1 MAQLFFHCSND
12 DGVWVDQ
19 RILPLTGTL
28 TDAMEQ
34 AAGVVRSLV
43 MVPSHEDWRGWTLH
57 ASDDLGEEIFAVPF
71 ASVLG
76 RSH

>member
-12 DGVWVDQ
+12 AGIWFDRRLPPDGN
-19 RILPLTGTL
+19 L

-34 AAGVVRSLV
+34 AAGVVRALV
-43 MVPSHEDWRGWTLH
+43 MAPSGEDWRGWTLH
-57 ASDDLGEEIFAVPF
+57 ASDDLGEELFAMPF

-76 RSH
+76 KSH